1 MPSIHY
7 AWFIGL
13 AAGSI
18 LLFISYIF
26 LSTFNYKKRFE
37 NKYDLRNCFPY
48 EFNFES
54 KLTDNLLGNVALIAS
69 MFLSMGLFALG
80 LFALGLA
87 FYQNNGYIIAGTI
100 AGIVYSIL
108 VLAINF
114 TPLKTL
120 RFHFVMMVILFVAA
134 FFTPMA
140 LGLTSFSIYQ
150 TTKQIY
156 PIVLMVICFVI
167 GLLMFVL
174 IMNPK
179 LSFNIKMKVAVDEQ
193 GNEKYVRPDFITVAF
208 TEWMMV
214 LLLPVSQILYCLLII
229 ALSI

>member
-80 LFALGLA
+80 LA

-150 TTKQIY
+150 TTKQVY

-214 LLLPVSQILYCLLII
+214 LLLPASQILYCLLII

>member
-69 MFLSMGLFALG
+69 MFLSMG

-208 TEWMMV
+208 TEWMMM

>member
-1 MPSIHY
+1 MPNIHY

-69 MFLSMGLFALG
+69 MFLSMG